1 MPPFLQT
8 YRSVVWT
15 TLLLLGAFFT
25 TSIAGYQSATHALQ
39 QEIGE
44 RVLPLAGDQVQA
56 ALQSDLEKPA
66 VIASMMANDSFV
78 QDWLLNGEGDAAPI
92 VHYLSEVRQL
102 QGAATTF
109 LVSERSR
116 KYYYADG
123 TLKAIQ
129 EDDAQDNW
137 FFRAKEAH
145 VPFVVDISVDHANGG
160 ALTVFIHHRMLAR
173 DGAFLGVAGVGLKA
187 DRLGELIENV
197 QRRFDS
203 RIYFVD
209 GQGSLV
215 LAGSALKQWRGA
227 LRQAPGIG
235 GLAHAL
241 LHKDSKPAWFEY
253 QRDGARVLVSSRFV
267 PELGWHLLVEQDFAP
282 LVEPLRHRFLLNLAI
297 GLGATLVA
305 LIILLL
311 AARRHRAQ
319 LERTAGSDPL
329 TGLLNRQA
337 FDIVFHHAK
346 LDAERTGRPMSCIL
360 FDIDFLKQI
369 NDSHGYGAGDDVL
382 RMAAMVA
389 RNTVRESD
397 VIVRW
402 GGEEFM
408 VLLKECA
415 LEQAATVAEKLR
427 EAIDAHDFSA
437 MVPHRGI
444 TISLGVAQFG
454 MQEAGWAFFARLY
467 EALSKAKANG
477 RNRLQVA
484 LAAHSACAEAAR
496 A

>member
-8 YRSVVWT
+8 YRSTVWISA
-15 TLLLLGAFFT
+15 LLLGAFFAT
-25 TSIAGYQSATHALQ
+25 PIPGYQSASHALR
-39 QEIGE
+39 QELGE

-56 ALQSDLEKPA
+56 ALEADLEKPA

-78 QDWLLNGEGDAAPI
+78 QDWLLNGESDAAPI
-92 VHYLSEVRQL
+92 VHYLSDVRQL

-129 EDDAQDNW
+129 EGDAQDNW
-137 FFRAKEAH
+137 FFRAKDAH
-145 VPFVVDISVDHANGG
+145 TPYVADIAVDRVNDG
-160 ALTVFIHHRMLAR
+160 AMTVFIHHRMLSR
-173 DGAFLGVAGVGLKA
+173 DGTFLGVAGVGLKA
-187 DRLGELIENV
+187 DRLGELIESV
-197 QRRFDS
+197 PRRFGS
-203 RIYFVD
+203 RISFVD

-215 LAGSALKQWRGA
+215 LAAGA
-227 LRQAPGIG
+227 LQQWHGALQQAPGIG
-235 GLAHAL
+235 AIARQL

-253 QRDGARVLVSSRFV
+253 QRNGARVLVSARFV
-267 PELGWHLLVEQDFAP
+267 PELGWHLLVEQDLAP
-282 LVEPLRHRFLLNLAI
+282 LVEPVRHRFLLNLAI
-297 GLGATLVA
+297 GLFATLIV
-305 LIILLL
+305 LVILTLG
-311 AARRHRAQ
+311 ARRHRAQ
-319 LERTAGSDPL
+319 LERSAGSDSL

-346 LDAERTGRPMSCIL
+346 LDVERTGRPMSCIL

-382 RMAAMVA
+382 RKAAMVA

-437 MVPHRGI
+437 VVPDRGI

-454 MQEAGWAFFARLY
+454 LQEAGWAFFARLY
-467 EALSKAKANG
+467 DALSKAKANG

-484 LAAHSACAEAAR
+484 LMPEDGGVEAAS